1 MQSLFQECRC
11 QDKGIGK
18 LLETITTSRKGGHYR
33 ESQPQTVG
41 IPNRI
46 AGLTCSRC
54 TPESDVQYYLIQL
67 KLSEHGGRKLIGIAF
82 TDKGSKR
89 VCGVI
94 GSVFRIEIYAFFP
107 WVI

>member
-18 LLETITTSRKGGHYR
+18 LLETITTARMGGHYR

-46 AGLTCSRC
+46 AGLTRSRC
-54 TPESDVQYYLIQL
+54 TLESDVQYYLIQL

-82 TDKGSKR
+82 TDKDSKR
-89 VCGVI
+89 VCGMI

-107 WVI
+107 WFI